1 MQSPTELDQQR
12 RADLSR
18 HRAYANAL
26 LLLAAAILAA
36 TYALPP
42 DFPPTGWWRAL
53 VQAAAK
59 AGVVGGIA
67 DWFAVTALFRHPLG
81 VPLPHTAIIP
91 RQKERLA
98 RGLSRF
104 LTTHFFTETEIRAA
118 LERLDLARAVG
129 SWLAEPANARQA
141 GAGIAKALPAM
152 MTSIEDGRAT
162 RLIGRLAPRIG
173 AGLAPRLLARG
184 LAALVDGGRHQ
195 AMLDFLLATLRDLMR
210 EKEDALKTE
219 ITDRVKD
226 QVGSLAGWAVGPFVA
241 RRALSAAYAELERMG
256 LSDSDLR
263 AAFDAWVRRE
273 ISRINED
280 PARAAEI
287 GGAVRTWLSNDMV
300 RQWSAD
306 VWAAVR
312 TWLSNDMVR
321 QWSADVWARLRD
333 GLAFDAAREQG
344 RVAEVAATAVANLGR
359 MLQQD
364 PATAARLNEAVSRAL
379 AALIPEL
386 RGRIEE
392 TVQRVAGTWSGT
404 ELATRIEL
412 TVGRDLQWVRING
425 TIVGALVGALLW
437 AVLTLIFGHAAV

>member
-152 MTSIEDGRAT
+152 MTSIEDGQAA

-306 VWAAVR
+306 VWA
-312 TWLSNDMVR
+312 
-321 QWSADVWARLRD
+321 RLRD

>member
-287 GGAVRTWLSNDMV
+287 G
-300 RQWSAD
+300 
-306 VWAAVR
+306 AAVR

>member
-306 VWAAVR
+306 VWA
-312 TWLSNDMVR
+312 
-321 QWSADVWARLRD
+321 RLRD